1 MYRRLSSTAA
11 PAVGCFSAVRLSQS
25 RHGMPG
31 LVATRAVAAGEVL
44 FRWTGVLTAPPSL
57 PLTIAATDLAADS
70 AAAAATA
77 TALATIALPPPPPLL
92 PPPPSP
98 PPPSPTPP
106 PSPPPGVLT
115 VNNTGDRC
123 LQVGQRSWLTPGPE
137 EEGEPAWVFLNH
149 SFEPSVRV
157 SHAPLPNRDPA
168 PPVLTATAAAALPA
182 EAPLT
187 LDYTLHEYIMAGR
200 GFLCA
205 ESGRPVRG
213 FHFLD
218 EAAQEAALPRA
229 MHHVRTLHG
238 QYLFGQSSR
247 C

>member
-1 MYRRLSSTAA
+1 M
-11 PAVGCFSAVRLSQS
+11 
-25 RHGMPG
+25 
-31 LVATRAVAAGEVL
+31 
-44 FRWTGVLTAPPSL
+44 
-57 PLTIAATDLAADS
+57 
-70 AAAAATA
+70 
-77 TALATIALPPPPPLL
+77 
-92 PPPPSP
+92 
-98 PPPSPTPP
+98 
-106 PSPPPGVLT
+106 
-115 VNNTGDRC
+115 
-123 LQVGQRSWLTPGPE
+123 PGPE

-200 GFLCA
+200 GFVCA